1 MTALLTNWNFIRIF
15 RLGMGLW
22 ILHSSFSDNQPLMG
36 ILGGFFAL
44 QSILNIGCCGSGGC
58 VIPTKE
64 DKQLTE
70 TTAIEYEEI
79 K

>member
-1 MTALLTNWNFIRIF
+1 MTALLTNWNFMRIF

-22 ILHSSFSDNQPLMG
+22 ILYSSFSGNQPLMG

-58 VIPTKE
+58 AIPATKS
-64 DKQLTE
+64 KQLNE
-70 TTAIEYEEI
+70 TKDIEYEEV